1 MPTVGLIVNPASGR
15 DIRRVAGGASVSDA
29 YAKRRVAA
37 SIVSGLTLQEEPVS
51 VRVMPDAA
59 GIGEQA
65 IEEYDGDARLLDMD
79 VAGSRRDT
87 QRAARRLAE
96 EVDAM
101 AIMGGDGTV
110 RDVAMNVAETPV
122 LALSTGTN
130 NVVPTPVEGTVA
142 GGALALYATGAVDD
156 TVVTDHTMVEATVHG
171 EESDRSVQGVATLGI
186 VDRSFVGTRAVL
198 DPSEYLAG
206 VVSRASQ
213 GEVGLSGIVG
223 GCLSLEA
230 ADDDGAGVTVAAD
243 ASRTVRA
250 ITMPGV
256 VDTVGVEKC
265 ERMAPGETIDVS
277 VDEAVISVDGE
288 RHVEVQNATIEAGP
302 IAETVRLIDVDAVYE
317 RGPFQ

>member
-1 MPTVGLIVNPASGR
+1 
-15 DIRRVAGGASVSDA
+15 
-29 YAKRRVAA
+29 
-37 SIVSGLTLQEEPVS
+37 
-51 VRVMPDAA
+51 
-59 GIGEQA
+59 
-65 IEEYDGDARLLDMD
+65 
-79 VAGSRRDT
+79 
-87 QRAARRLAE
+87 
-96 EVDAM
+96 
-101 AIMGGDGTV
+101 
-110 RDVAMNVAETPV
+110 NVAETPV

-156 TVVTDHTMVEATVHG
+156 AVVTDHTMVAATVRG
-171 EESDRSVQGVATLGI
+171 EDADRSVKGVATLGI

-198 DPSEYLAG
+198 NPSEYLAG

-256 VDTVGVEKC
+256 VDTVGVEAC
-265 ERMAPGETIDVS
+265 ERMAPGETIEVS

-302 IAETVRLIDVDAVYE
+302 IAETVRLIDVEAVYE